1 MGIDE
6 GEERVNPEAEPGE
19 GLMGRGFLI
28 LLVELAAT
36 GAESGPGRGVPIP
49 PVGLQAKQVNDEV
62 HPPHEPEESRP
73 LPDPSEVR
81 PFFVRPAVRGT
92 VGSRPLG

>member
-1 MGIDE
+1 
-6 GEERVNPEAEPGE
+6 
-19 GLMGRGFLI
+19 MGRGFLI

-62 HPPHEPEESRP
+62 HPPREAEESRP
-73 LPDPSEVR
+73 PPDPSGVR
-81 PFFVRPAVRGT
+81 PFLVRPGRSRNCRIASARMIEGAVK
-92 VGSRPLG
+92 S